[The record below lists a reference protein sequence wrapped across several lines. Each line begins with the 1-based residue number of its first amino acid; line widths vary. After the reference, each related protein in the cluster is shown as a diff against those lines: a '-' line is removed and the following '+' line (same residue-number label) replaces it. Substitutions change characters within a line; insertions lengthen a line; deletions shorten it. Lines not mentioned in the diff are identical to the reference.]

1 MKECSKSIMRRMHE
15 PNFSNRYF
23 VGSGLDVGG
32 GPDPLGLYVELFPRM
47 KGVKVWDKED
57 GDAQSLAGIEEAQFD
72 FVHSSHCLEHLD
84 DPASGL
90 KNWFRAIKPGGHLIV
105 TVPDEDMYEQGQF
118 PSTWN
123 GDHKFTFTISKAKS
137 WSPKSL
143 NLLDLI
149 SDLGES
155 SELIKLQKLDESYRY
170 TLPRFDQT
178 LTPIGE
184 CGIEIVLRK
193 RTVEEIADGGRK
205 PSDGI
210 VSKMEAFLLTGFQF
224 D

>member
-1 MKECSKSIMRRMHE
+1 MRRLHE
-15 PNFSNRYF
+15 PNFTNRYF
-23 VGSGLDVGG
+23 SGNGLDIGG

-47 KGVKVWDKED
+47 NGVRVWDKED
-57 GDAQSLAGIEEAQFD
+57 GDAQTLEGIEDSSFD

-84 DPASGL
+84 DPSEGIA
-90 KNWFRAIKPGGHLIV
+90 NWFRAVKEGGFLIV

-123 GDHKFTFTISKAKS
+123 GDHKHTFTIAKVNS
-137 WSPKSL
+137 WSPKSI
-143 NLLDLI
+143 NLVDLAGE
-149 SDLGES
+149 LGGDAE
-155 SELIKLQKLDESYRY
+155 IVKLQKLDEGFRY

-184 CGIEIVLRK
+184 CGIELVIRK
-193 RTVEEIADGGRK
+193 RTAKELSEGGRR
-205 PSDGI
+205 PSPGI
-210 VSKMEAFLLTGFQF
+210 VSKMEAFLLTGFEF